1 MPYEVHTPTF
11 EGDLELLTQ
20 LVSRQEIDVFGLCLA
35 SLVEA
40 FLAQARGSGV
50 SPEETGAAVES
61 GAEPPDLDT
70 ATEFLFL
77 AATLVELKTRYLL
90 IEDEDEGPDELPMPE
105 DRDLLL
111 ARLLQG
117 RTFREAAK
125 LLNAL
130 IQVADRCAPRRMGPE
145 EPLAS
150 VDIDPLE
157 SVTVVDL
164 RSALFRALAPR
175 PVVDLYHVTPIRASV
190 SDAIDRVLGALNRC
204 EQLSLFDLNIE
215 EPADRLEYI
224 VRFLAVLELFKRGLV
239 EIEQV
244 AAFGDLVVRVA
255 PPEEPAADA
264 VFPGDAPD
272 PPGLAWEEP
281 ALP

>member
-1 MPYEVHTPTF
+1 MPYEVHTPVF

-20 LVSRQEIDVFGLCLA
+20 LVSRQELDVFGLCLA

-40 FLAQARGSGV
+40 FLAEAK
-50 SPEETGAAVES
+50 AAMAA
-61 GAEPPDLDT
+61 GTEPFDLDT
-70 ATEFLFL
+70 STEFLLL

-90 IEDEDEGPDELPMPE
+90 VEDDDDVPEELPTPE

-117 RTFREAAK
+117 RTFKEAAQV
-125 LLNAL
+125 LAGL
-130 IQVADRCAPRRMGPE
+130 IRAADRCAPRRMGPE

-150 VDIDPLE
+150 VDVDPLE
-157 SVTVVDL
+157 SVSADQL
-164 RSALFRALAPR
+164 RTALFRALAPR

-190 SDAIDRVLGALNRC
+190 SDAIDRVLGALTRC
-204 EQLSLFDLNIE
+204 EQLSLFDLNTE

-244 AAFGDLVVRVA
+244 DAFGDLVVRVA
-255 PPEEPAADA
+255 PPEEPTSEDIAA
-264 VFPGDAPD
+264 
-272 PPGLAWEEP
+272 AWEEP

>member
-1 MPYEVHTPTF
+1 MPYEVRTPVF

-20 LVSRQEIDVFGLCLA
+20 LVSRQELDVFGLCLA

-40 FLAQARGSGV
+40 FLAEAKV
-50 SPEETGAAVES
+50 AVEAGTES
-61 GAEPPDLDT
+61 FDLDT
-70 ATEFLFL
+70 STEFLLL

-90 IEDEDEGPDELPMPE
+90 VEDDDDVPDELPTPE

-117 RTFREAAK
+117 RTFKEAAGV
-125 LLNAL
+125 LAAL
-130 IQVADRCAPRRMGPE
+130 IRAADRCAPRRMGPE

-150 VDIDPLE
+150 VDVDPLE
-157 SVTVVDL
+157 SVSADQL
-164 RSALFRALAPR
+164 RAALFQALAPR

-190 SDAIDRVLGALNRC
+190 SDAIDRVLGALTRC
-204 EQLSLFDLNIE
+204 EQLSLFDLNTE

-244 AAFGDLVVRVA
+244 DAFGDLVVRAA
-255 PPEEPAADA
+255 PPEEPTPDEVAA
-264 VFPGDAPD
+264 
-272 PPGLAWEEP
+272 AWEEP
-281 ALP
+281 AVP

>member
-1 MPYEVHTPTF
+1 MPYEVHTPVF

-20 LVSRQEIDVFGLCLA
+20 LVSRQELDVFGLCLA

-40 FLAQARGSGV
+40 FLAEAK
-50 SPEETGAAVES
+50 AAVEAGTES
-61 GAEPPDLDT
+61 FDLDT
-70 ATEFLFL
+70 STEFLLL

-90 IEDEDEGPDELPMPE
+90 VEDDDDVPDELPTPE

-117 RTFREAAK
+117 RTFKEAAGV
-125 LLNAL
+125 LAAL
-130 IQVADRCAPRRMGPE
+130 IRAADRCAPRRMGPE

-150 VDIDPLE
+150 VDVDPLE
-157 SVTVVDL
+157 SVSADQL
-164 RSALFRALAPR
+164 RAALFQALAPR

-190 SDAIDRVLGALNRC
+190 SDAIDRVLGALTRC
-204 EQLSLFDLNIE
+204 EQLSLFDLNTE

-244 AAFGDLVVRVA
+244 DAFGDLVVRAA
-255 PPEEPAADA
+255 PPEEPSPEEVAA
-264 VFPGDAPD
+264 
-272 PPGLAWEEP
+272 AWEEP
-281 ALP
+281 AVP

>member
-1 MPYEVHTPTF
+1 VPYEVHTPVF

-20 LVSRQEIDVFGLCLA
+20 LVSRQELDVFGLCLA

-40 FLAQARGSGV
+40 FLAEA
-50 SPEETGAAVES
+50 TAAMEA
-61 GAEPPDLDT
+61 GTEPFDLDT
-70 ATEFLFL
+70 STEFLLL

-90 IEDEDEGPDELPMPE
+90 IEDEDEVPDELPTPE

-117 RTFREAAK
+117 RTFKEAARV
-125 LLNAL
+125 LSAL
-130 IQVADRCAPRRMGPE
+130 IRAADRCAPRRMGPE

-157 SVTVVDL
+157 SVTADEL

-190 SDAIDRVLGALNRC
+190 SDAIDRVLGALTRC
-204 EQLSLFDLNIE
+204 EQLSLFDLNTD

-239 EIEQV
+239 EIEQ
-244 AAFGDLVVRVA
+244 ADAFGDLVLRSA
-255 PPEEPAADA
+255 PPEEPA
-264 VFPGDAPD
+264 PD
-272 PPGLAWEEP
+272 EIATAWEEP

>member
-1 MPYEVHTPTF
+1 MPYEVHTPEF
-11 EGDLELLTQ
+11 QGDLELLTQ
-20 LVSRQEIDVFGLCLA
+20 LVSRQELDVFGLCLA

-40 FLAQARGSGV
+40 FLAQAK
-50 SPEETGAAVES
+50 EAVAS

-70 ATEFLFL
+70 STEFLLL

-90 IEDEDEGPDELPMPE
+90 IEDDDEVPDELPMPE

-117 RTFREAAK
+117 RTFKEAAK
-125 LLNAL
+125 ILNGL
-130 IQVADRCAPRRMGPE
+130 IAAADRCVPRRMGPE

-157 SVTVVDL
+157 SVSADQL

-190 SDAIDRVLGALNRC
+190 SDAIDRVLGALGRC

-224 VRFLAVLELFKRGLV
+224 VRFLAVLELYKQGMVELEQGDRFGDI
-239 EIEQV
+239 EIEWC
-244 AAFGDLVVRVA
+244 G
-255 PPEEPAADA
+255 E
-264 VFPGDAPD
+264 PD
-272 PPGLAWEEP
+272 PDAAAMAVDVYEG
-281 ALP
+281 

>member
-1 MPYEVHTPTF
+1 MPYEVHTPVF

-20 LVSRQEIDVFGLCLA
+20 LVSRQELDVFGLCLA

-40 FLAQARGSGV
+40 FLAEAKACG
-50 SPEETGAAVES
+50 E
-61 GAEPPDLDT
+61 PDLDT
-70 ATEFLFL
+70 STEFLLL

-90 IEDEDEGPDELPMPE
+90 IEDDDEVPDELPTPE

-125 LLNAL
+125 ILNAL
-130 IQVADRCAPRRMGPE
+130 IQAADRCVPRRMGPE

-157 SVTVVDL
+157 SVDADQL
-164 RSALFRALAPR
+164 RVALFRALAPR

-190 SDAIDRVLGALNRC
+190 SDAIERVMGALGLC
-204 EQLSLFDLNIE
+204 EQLSLFDLNTE
-215 EPADRLEYI
+215 QPADRLEYI

-239 EIEQV
+239 EIEQID
-244 AAFGDLVVRVA
+244 AFGDLVVRAA
-255 PPEEPAADA
+255 PPEEPAEEDE
-264 VFPGDAPD
+264 AP
-272 PPGLAWEEP
+272 AWEEP
-281 ALP
+281 ALS

>member
-1 MPYEVHTPTF
+1 MPYEVHTPVF

-20 LVSRQEIDVFGLCLA
+20 LVSRQELDVFGLCLA

-40 FLAQARGSGV
+40 FLAEAK
-50 SPEETGAAVES
+50 AAVEA
-61 GAEPPDLDT
+61 GAEAHDLDT
-70 ATEFLFL
+70 STEFLLL

-90 IEDEDEGPDELPMPE
+90 VEDDDDELADELPVPE

-117 RTFREAAK
+117 RTFKEAAGV
-125 LLNAL
+125 LAAL
-130 IQVADRCAPRRMGPE
+130 IRAADRCAPRRMGPE

-157 SVTVVDL
+157 SVTADEL
-164 RSALFRALAPR
+164 RAALFRALAPR

-190 SDAIDRVLGALNRC
+190 SDAIDRVLGALTRC
-204 EQLSLFDLNIE
+204 EQLSLFDLNTE

-244 AAFGDLVVRVA
+244 DAFGDLVVRVA
-255 PPEEPAADA
+255 PPEEPGAD
-264 VFPGDAPD
+264 DAP
-272 PPGLAWEEP
+272 AWEGP
-281 ALP
+281 ALDE

>member
-40 FLAQARGSGV
+40 FLAQAK
-50 SPEETGAAVES
+50 AAVES

-264 VFPGDAPD
+264 VFPQDAPD